1 MKALDVESSKIIDLE
16 KYWPGGGIDPVY
28 FDSSYYLYPDG
39 PVAVETLRVI
49 GAAMAEAGVVGLGRL
64 TLSRRERMVVVEPR
78 GIGMALFTLRA
89 AEEVRASQFGI
100 AEDELE
106 AEMVA
111 IARAIIAQRTG
122 SFDPT
127 AYRDR
132 YQEALREL
140 IEAKMK
146 GLPIKPRAVG
156 APPPL
161 IDLMAALKR
170 SLARERPTDE
180 PSQGLEDRR
189 PAALSGGQQQR
200 VAVARALA
208 RDPAVLLLD
217 EPFSAVDRATRRK
230 LQREL
235 ARLRRAL
242 CIPIVL
248 VTHDLEEA
256 AALADRIVVLHRGRT
271 LQEGPPDELAT
282 RPASAEVARVLD
294 LRNVF
299 DGQVVE
305 HRPETGLTLFR
316 WCRRM
321 LEARYQPALDAGTTI
336 AWLVRPGGI
345 VLHRNDRPSQGEPE
359 NSLCG
364 TVAEVVIRN
373 TRSSSAAAVAD
384 VSGCGWKLP
393 ALPRVSDFLTHHAY
407 GWRKLT
413 C

>member
-16 KYWPGGGIDPVY
+16 KYVPGGGIDPVY

-146 GLPIKPRAVG
+146 GLPIKPRAVSAHAKHIAIG
-156 APPPL
+156 Q
-161 IDLMAALKR
+161 
-170 SLARERPTDE
+170 
-180 PSQGLEDRR
+180 PS
-189 PAALSGGQQQR
+189 
-200 VAVARALA
+200 
-208 RDPAVLLLD
+208 
-217 EPFSAVDRATRRK
+217 RATE
-230 LQREL
+230 Q
-235 ARLRRAL
+235 
-242 CIPIVL
+242 PID
-248 VTHDLEEA
+248 DLPF
-256 AALADRIVVLHRGRT
+256 AALAV
-271 LQEGPPDELAT
+271 
-282 RPASAEVARVLD
+282 
-294 LRNVF
+294 
-299 DGQVVE
+299 
-305 HRPETGLTLFR
+305 
-316 WCRRM
+316 
-321 LEARYQPALDAGTTI
+321 
-336 AWLVRPGGI
+336 
-345 VLHRNDRPSQGEPE
+345 
-359 NSLCG
+359 
-364 TVAEVVIRN
+364 
-373 TRSSSAAAVAD
+373 AAVAELSERAAAAFQ
-384 VSGCGWKLP
+384 V
-393 ALPRVSDFLTHHAY
+393 AQTE
-407 GWRKLT
+407 
-413 C
+413 

>member
-1 MKALDVESSKIIDLE
+1 
-16 KYWPGGGIDPVY
+16 
-28 FDSSYYLYPDG
+28 
-39 PVAVETLRVI
+39 
-49 GAAMAEAGVVGLGRL
+49 
-64 TLSRRERMVVVEPR
+64 
-78 GIGMALFTLRA
+78 
-89 AEEVRASQFGI
+89 
-100 AEDELE
+100 
-106 AEMVA
+106 
-111 IARAIIAQRTG
+111 
-122 SFDPT
+122 
-127 AYRDR
+127 
-132 YQEALREL
+132 LREL

-170 SLARERPTDE
+170 SVARERPTDE

-242 CIPIVL
+242 RIPILL

-256 AALADRIVVLHRGRT
+256 AALADRVVVLHRGRT
-271 LQEGPPDELAT
+271 LQEGPPDELAS

-305 HRPETGLTLFR
+305 HRPEVDLTLFR
-316 WCRRM
+316 WCGRT
-321 LEARYQPALDAGTTI
+321 LEARYQPALVVGTAI
-336 AWLVRPGGI
+336 AWLIRPGGI
-345 VLHRNDRPSQGEPE
+345 VLHQHDRSPRGEHENPLPGRVAGVVMLGDMAQGHRQVGREQ
-359 NSLCG
+359 
-364 TVAEVVIRN
+364 A
-373 TRSSSAAAVAD
+373 
-384 VSGCGWKLP
+384 W
-393 ALPRVSDFLTHHAY
+393 
-407 GWRKLT
+407 
-413 C
+413 